1 MLCVERNR
9 TELQDLTCCLCL
21 KAAETCTA
29 QTLSL
34 FGLFLADL
42 KWSIPT
48 MRDAEHIDQHT
59 KPHLLVLSSLG
70 FFNKS
75 QSPFCLCWD
84 ANNCPELGVRFCT
97 ANSTWEKAHISYL
110 THFCFVYSK
119 HCPPAKI
126 NQNNGVKCPP
136 ARVVTNTN
144 YLEKRADKE
153 FAADRALNWT
163 HTSYSGEGE
172 WVRIDREGFVW
183 PCIKIKLNQL

>member
-1 MLCVERNR
+1 MLRVERNR

-21 KAAETCTA
+21 KAAETYTA

-48 MRDAEHIDQHT
+48 MRDAERLDQHT

-75 QSPFCLCWD
+75 QNPFYLCWD

-110 THFCFVYSK
+110 THFCSVYSK

-144 YLEKRADKE
+144 YLEKCADEE
-153 FAADRALNWT
+153 FTADRALNWT

-172 WVRIDREGFVW
+172 WVRICREGFDFA
-183 PCIKIKLNQL
+183 